1 MTHDYLYGKHGQ
13 EHGREQELLVENRS
27 LRAIAAALTERL
39 EDLQRANEGAYREL
53 AAATGG
59 PRFDT
64 AQPFPAEPSRPL
76 GHLPRPFLPRR
87 PQ

>member
-1 MTHDYLYGKHGQ
+1 MTHDYADSKDD
-13 EHGREQELLVENRS
+13 REQALMRENRG
-27 LRAIAAALTERL
+27 LRALAALLTERL
-39 EDLQRANEGAYREL
+39 EDLQGANEGAYREL

-59 PRFDT
+59 PRFDP
-64 AQPFPAEPSRPL
+64 AQLFPAEPPRPL